1 MSSQKRRPAPASI
14 GPVREAQQE
23 AEIPGELLTHVATGS
38 AAQVVIAVVIVL
50 AVCYVAKLVMITIA
64 SALLLAF
71 VLEPV
76 VWHLQRWHV
85 PRTVGSFLAVTL
97 LLGGVYGLG
106 HFSYN
111 SAMAFLHDLPKY
123 SAQLSETM
131 MQFRQRTEQLKKTTE
146 AVLPES
152 EQERAVVKVQTQ
164 STWTDWLTSSASGL
178 SEILIALS
186 FMPFLTYFMLS
197 WKDRMRIATVQL
209 FRPENRRTAYETLG
223 GIASMLHGFIVG
235 NLMCGLFI
243 AGLSVLAFAFFKLPY
258 FYFLGFISGF
268 LSLVP
273 YLGVV
278 LALLPPFAAG
288 IGVLTGPGMIAVGA
302 IVIGLHVC
310 AISILFP
317 KLIGKRLKLNPLVVT
332 IALLIWGWIWG
343 AMGLILA
350 IPITG
355 AMKIIF
361 DHIESLRPFGVWL
374 EE

>member
-288 IGVLTGPGMIAVGA
+288 NGVLTGPGMIAVGA

>member
-197 WKDRMRIATVQL
+197 WKDRMRIATVKL